1 MAGPGVVLGER
12 LGPFPGRLTP
22 ELIRRYVE
30 ATQDPNADVLG
41 GEVIRPV
48 ASVTQIWQ
56 AQQAGFA
63 TFVPEEV
70 RGSMTGGVHGGHDVV
85 LHRPIVPG
93 EELRTWVEGHGS
105 RRGGN
110 QNLVTLHY
118 ATTTTTTLLS
128 PSSGGRRCSVIAS
141 LHNGELGGGYFYATE
156 GAPIDYY
163 ERLGDLCRTHSIP
176 LHLGDPETPFR
187 PGSRRP
193 SSRSPSRSRSTTLWS
208 RPELT
213 QPRS

>member
-110 QNLVTLHY
+110 QNLVTL
-118 ATTTTTTLLS
+118 
-128 PSSGGRRCSVIAS
+128 
-141 LHNGELGGGYFYATE
+141 
-156 GAPIDYY
+156 
-163 ERLGDLCRTHSIP
+163 
-176 LHLGDPETPFR
+176 
-187 PGSRRP
+187 
-193 SSRSPSRSRSTTLWS
+193 
-208 RPELT
+208 
-213 QPRS
+213 